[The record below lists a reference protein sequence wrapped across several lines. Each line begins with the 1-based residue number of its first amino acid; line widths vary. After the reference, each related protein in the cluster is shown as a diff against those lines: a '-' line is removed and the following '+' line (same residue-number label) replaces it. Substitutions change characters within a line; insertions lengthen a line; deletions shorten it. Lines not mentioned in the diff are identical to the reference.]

1 MISVKEMNRY
11 LVLLIWL
18 LIFFFNSS
26 ALADLDTSGNKNTGI
41 SVGICI
47 DEMKGDTR
55 YHIGGTVFI
64 PEWDTD
70 LTWESELEFP
80 LDTYLV
86 GIKASAKGKFLEN
99 PYSLNFSAHKNV
111 SAPWQT
117 MKDSDWLGL
126 PEDGFREKF
135 SYTESDAE
143 LNASIL
149 DVNGHLG
156 FPIHPKAVLEGIV
169 GYKLQKFSYEISGLR
184 GWEITDEGIV
194 YFSEYKG
201 VNVLDYDVT
210 YRLPYL
216 GVAIKMFP
224 SLYSIFN
231 AEIVFSG
238 VSSND
243 RDDHI
248 LRNKLSRSNCQGTAF
263 MGGINGCVM
272 LNQKESQINWFLE
285 FGANFMKI
293 STDGHQEQSWYGDDP
308 ISEEDDTGTKISGI
322 NNKITSK
329 QRTIF
334 ILFKG
339 KF

>member
-1 MISVKEMNRY
+1 MISVKEINRY

-26 ALADLDTSGNKNTGI
+26 ALADSYTSYKNTGI
-41 SVGICI
+41 NVGICI
-47 DEMKGDTR
+47 DEMKGDTT
-55 YHIGGTVFI
+55 YHIGGTEFI
-64 PEWDTD
+64 PEIDTD

-86 GIKASAKGKFLEN
+86 GIKSSVKGKFQGN
-99 PYSLNFSAHKNV
+99 PWSLNFSAHKNV
-111 SAPWQT
+111 SEPWQT
-117 MKDSDWLGL
+117 MKDSDWFGL
-126 PEDGFREKF
+126 PEYGLREKW

-149 DVNGHLG
+149 DVNGRLG
-156 FPIHPKAVLEGIV
+156 FPIHPKTVLEGIL
-169 GYKLQKFSYEISGLR
+169 GYKRQKFSYEISGVR
-184 GWEITDEGIV
+184 GWQVTGEEIV

-201 VNVLDYDVT
+201 VNVGDYDIT
-210 YRLPYL
+210 YHLPYL
-216 GVAIKMFP
+216 GVAIKMLSP
-224 SLYSIFN
+224 KSIFN
-231 AEIVFSG
+231 AEIVFSPEA
-238 VSSND
+238 SSND

-248 LRNKLSRSNCQGTAF
+248 LRNKLSRSNCEGTAF

-272 LNQKESQINWFLE
+272 LNQKASKINWFLE
-285 FGANFMKI
+285 FGFNFMKI
-293 STDGHQEQSWYGDDP
+293 STDGYQEQSWYGDDP